1 MALAKEGGTL
11 LLVGLTG
18 GIGSGKSTAAARF
31 VHHGA
36 ELIDADAIAREVVY
50 PDTPAYAKIVE
61 HFGAGILAPD
71 GFIDREAL
79 GKIVFADPQK
89 RALLNEITHP
99 RIIAT
104 IADRLELLQVYD
116 GVVLLDVPLLV
127 ESGVSR
133 NYEAI
138 VVVATTPEVQLRR
151 LVEQRGMAEADA
163 RSRIESQA
171 PLEEKLAVATHVVW
185 NEGTIA
191 ELHERVDEV
200 ASELTQ
206 RARDKAAA
214 EAAAVPND

>member
-1 MALAKEGGTL
+1 M

-36 ELIDADAIAREVVY
+36 ELIDADAIAREVVF
-50 PDTPAYAKIVE
+50 PDTPAYGKIVE
-61 HFGAGILAPD
+61 HFGAGVLGPD

-79 GKIVFADPQK
+79 GKIVFASPQK

-133 NYEAI
+133 NYEAV
-138 VVVATTPEVQLRR
+138 VVVASSPEVQLQR
-151 LVEQRGMAEADA
+151 LVEQRGMTEADA
-163 RSRIESQA
+163 QARIAAQA
-171 PLEEKLAVATHVVW
+171 PLEEKLAVATHVIW
-185 NEGTIA
+185 NEGSID
-191 ELHERVDEV
+191 ELNKRVDEV
-200 ASELTQ
+200 AEELTQ

-214 EAAAVPND
+214 EAASVPND